1 MACKDR
7 LLTISLS
14 RKNTEY
20 VRGLAILLI
29 MLHNFCHIFPQVV
42 SENEFTYN
50 PSLND
55 LFFSHASA
63 GNPLF
68 IYDLLSFL
76 GWYGVPVFVFL
87 SGYGLTVKYG
97 NRDKGLE
104 IRKYMMRNW
113 RKLLLLM
120 IPGIVAFVIEELSHS
135 GPPTPESAKLYTG
148 MLIPLTGL
156 NDLVQAWL
164 PTIPGVYWYFGL
176 TMELYFIYA
185 LMVHGRS
192 LRPLLICTAIC
203 YLLVAAGASLGRQP
217 VRIPL
222 FAAEFTIHPQLV
234 TEYLRHN
241 FTGWLL
247 PFAFGII
254 WAGHQKCR
262 MTTTVALAG
271 ISLLAFIPLQI
282 TPLTW
287 QLAAIPAVVIIIA
300 SALLLGR
307 LPMVGRIIA
316 FIGNIS
322 SFLFVSHPLV
332 RHILGRYFCDFTSQ
346 TAIPTPGLVIL
357 YLSVTLLTALTYR
370 FIWRYLSKSITLTE
384 KMSTQG
390 R

>member
-1 MACKDR
+1 MARKDR

-14 RKNTEY
+14 RKSSEC

-63 GNPLF
+63 GHHLF

-97 NRDKGLE
+97 NRDRCLE
-104 IRKYMMRNW
+104 IRQFMLRNW

-135 GPPTPESAKLYTG
+135 GPPTSDSAKLYAG
-148 MLIPLTGL
+148 ILIPLTGL
-156 NDLVQAWL
+156 NDIVQAWL

-185 LMVHGRS
+185 LMVHGHS

-203 YLLVAAGASLGRQP
+203 YLLVAAGAFMGRQP
-217 VRIPL
+217 IRFPMNIADFSINPL
-222 FAAEFTIHPQLV
+222 LV

-254 WAGHQKCR
+254 WARHPKCR
-262 MTTTVALAG
+262 MTTLCAFIC
-271 ISLLAFIPLQI
+271 ISLLLFIPLQT

-287 QLAAIPAVVIIIA
+287 QLAAIPAVVIIIV
-300 SALLLGR
+300 SAMLLGR
-307 LPMVGRIIA
+307 LPIVGRIIA
-316 FIGNIS
+316 FFGNIS
-322 SFLFVSHPLV
+322 PFLFVSHPLV
-332 RHILGRYFCDFTSQ
+332 RHIMGRYICDFTSQ
-346 TAIPTPGLVIL
+346 SAIPSPGIIIL
-357 YLSVTLLTALTYR
+357 YLSATLLTALAYR
-370 FIWRYLSKSITLTE
+370 FIWKYLSKSITLPE